1 MDDTYATVRETHM
14 SADAVRQFKS
24 HQYSRFLATEYVGI
38 GSLIM
43 LSPNSIFTVWKKEF
57 RVHTLQQCNQRSD
70 KPC

>member
-38 GSLIM
+38 ESLIM
-43 LSPNSIFTVWKKEF
+43 LSPNSIFTI
-57 RVHTLQQCNQRSD
+57 
-70 KPC
+70 